1 LSPDL
6 VLFDIDGTLV
16 RKTGLWHRQAI
27 CEAVRVV
34 FGIPATTEGIPV
46 HGMLDPDILTLML
59 QANGVSNAEI
69 AARMPALVAAAEDY
83 YLSVTPELPECHCP
97 GVPALLDSL
106 AAHGAVIGLVTGNV
120 TRIGWRKL
128 ERAGLAGRF
137 RFGAFGE
144 MASTRGGLAKLAIA
158 RAREEGW
165 IDDSARISLIGDA
178 PQDIRAA
185 QEAGIQSVSVRTGVT
200 PDGHLEACN
209 PDHLLPDLT
218 HLDLK
223 ILLRSA

>member
-1 LSPDL
+1 MSPEL

-34 FGIPATTEGIPV
+34 FGITATTEGIPV

-59 QANGVSNAEI
+59 LAANVEEAEI
-69 AARMPALVAAAEDY
+69 TARMPALVAAAEDY
-83 YLSVTPELPECHCP
+83 YLSVTPELPDCHCP

-106 AAHGAVIGLVTGNV
+106 AERGTVVGLVTGNV

-128 ERAGLAGRF
+128 ERAGLGGRF

-144 MASTRGGLAKLAIA
+144 MAATRGGLAKLAIA
-158 RAREEGW
+158 RARQEGW
-165 IDDSARISLIGDA
+165 IEPDAKISLIGDA

-185 QEAGIQSVSVRTGVT
+185 QENGIQSIAVRTGVT
-200 PDGHLEACN
+200 PEGHLEACQ
-209 PDHLLPDLT
+209 PDFLLPDLT
-218 HLDLK
+218 HLDLA
-223 ILLRSA
+223 ILRR